1 MKYSILK
8 KKGYITAFIRF
19 LNLKMF
25 VPLWGGRGGRN
36 PIKGPPRLMDVGQ
49 GPKRWHLG
57 PSWNL
62 SPSRN
67 TQVGK
72 GTPLRVLPELERALI
87 LRSPFIFA
95 FGQAL
100 NSRQTFL

>member
-1 MKYSILK
+1 MKYLILK

-25 VPLWGGRGGRN
+25 VPLW
-36 PIKGPPRLMDVGQ
+36 D
-49 GPKRWHLG
+49 LG